1 VDALNTRCIVT
12 KVVAADVHGQP
23 VLGESRDER
32 CAVLKLFGND
42 RSVTDGIRNTPDYPT
57 SSDPGADVVF
67 LLHITT
73 TANVADMIRVE
84 GLKLEVIGI
93 SASYDGVGKLS
104 HYVIEAMRWK

>member
-1 VDALNTRCIVT
+1 VDALNTRCIGT

-32 CAVLKLFGND
+32 CAVLKVFGNG
-42 RSVTDGIRNTPDYPT
+42 RPVTDGVRNTPDYPT
-57 SSDPGADVVF
+57 SSDPVADVV
-67 LLHITT
+67 LLLRMTT
-73 TANVADMIRVE
+73 TANVADMIEVE
-84 GLKLEVIGI
+84 GFTLKVIGV